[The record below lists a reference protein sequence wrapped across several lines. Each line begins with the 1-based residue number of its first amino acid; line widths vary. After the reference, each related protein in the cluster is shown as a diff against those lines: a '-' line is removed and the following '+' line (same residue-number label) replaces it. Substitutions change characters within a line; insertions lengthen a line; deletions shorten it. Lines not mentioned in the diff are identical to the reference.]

1 MWRTSALGAALGAAL
16 GDDGV
21 MGRRVLWRRW
31 SAGAQD
37 DDGGKPEAVR
47 IEQRDDGAPAE
58 IKRKSRS
65 VGGTGARKKESYMGG
80 GAFVP
85 GGATIPFVP
94 GGGITRDK
102 RCFWAGR
109 ENS

>member
-1 MWRTSALGAALGAAL
+1 MGRRSSGGASSGGGGRAAL
-16 GDDGV
+16 GDD
-21 MGRRVLWRRW
+21 
-31 SAGAQD
+31 
-37 DDGGKPEAVR
+37 DGGEQEAVR

-65 VGGTGARKKESYMGG
+65 VRGTGARKKESYMGG

-102 RCFWAGR
+102 MCFWAGR
-109 ENS
+109 ENSQPAAHL